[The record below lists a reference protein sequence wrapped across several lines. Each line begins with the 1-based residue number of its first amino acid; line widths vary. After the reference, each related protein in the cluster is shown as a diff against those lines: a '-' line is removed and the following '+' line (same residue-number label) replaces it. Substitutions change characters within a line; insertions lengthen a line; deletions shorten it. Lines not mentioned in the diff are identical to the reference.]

1 MYRAKRKSL
10 QFTPADSGTDSV
22 SAEAGKASVSE
33 IRIGPK
39 VTLANRIWSLQMC
52 RDVCDRDSNCF
63 VSFMAR
69 GSKCDRVVKILRKIS
84 WDLLSSITPLFSYVF
99 R

>member
-10 QFTPADSGTDSV
+10 QFTPADSGTDRV

-33 IRIGPK
+33 IRIGSK
-39 VTLANRIWSLQMC
+39 VSLANRIWSQQMY

-63 VSFMAR
+63 VSFVAR
-69 GSKCDRVVKILRKIS
+69 GSTCDRVVKILRKIS
-84 WDLLSSITPLFSYVF
+84 WDPLSSIRPLFRYIF

>member
-10 QFTPADSGTDSV
+10 QFTPAGSGTDSV

-33 IRIGPK
+33 IRIGSK
-39 VTLANRIWSLQMC
+39 VSLANRIWSLQMC

-63 VSFMAR
+63 VSFVAR
-69 GSKCDRVVKILRKIS
+69 GSKGDRVIEPILRKIS
-84 WDLLSSITPLFSYVF
+84 
-99 R
+99 

>member
-39 VTLANRIWSLQMC
+39 VSLANRIWSLQMY

-63 VSFMAR
+63 VSFVAR
-69 GSKCDRVVKILRKIS
+69 ESKCDRVVKILRKVS
-84 WDLLSSITPLFSYVF
+84 WDLLSNIRPLFRYVF